1 MEDLSNIKQ
10 EIKEKKG
17 KEWIGLQLTTEKQ
30 LETLMWYLDHPKIE
44 ENPKIA
50 KELVEVYYSAKA
62 SSFMKMEGIIRK
74 LDQLIIMFGDQLQP
88 IQKKGDAEFI
98 NTPQEI
104 EILKKRIEDFQQT
117 SSWRSL
123 PELTTDAV
131 STFLEFL
138 YHPNLQNKSILFDE
152 MLKKYDAT
160 ESNDFMKMQTF
171 KDLLIKIDIK
181 LGPVPVVVEKE
192 EIEEEVKVEE
202 TSIEEGVPAEK
213 GIVCNDCGTENR
225 LNAKFCDN
233 CGKNLIEK
241 QIILEDIEQD
251 VEDVVNAIE
260 TSVEETENVEE
271 EILGETGQPEDKIED
286 ELGQTEEE
294 IVEETYT
301 PEDEIVEKV
310 EKTEAENEEVTEKDE
325 DDFWVK

>member
-1 MEDLSNIKQ
+1 MEDLINIKQ

-30 LETLMWYLDHPKIE
+30 LETLMWYLDHPKMKG
-44 ENPKIA
+44 NPKIA

-104 EILKKRIEDFQQT
+104 EILKKRIEDFQQI

-123 PELTTDAV
+123 PELTQEAII
-131 STFLEFL
+131 TFLKFL
-138 YHPNLQNKSILFDE
+138 YHPNLQNKTILFDE
-152 MLKKYDAT
+152 MLKKYNAT
-160 ESNDFMKMQTF
+160 EENDYMKMQTF

-181 LGPVPVVVEKE
+181 LGPVPIEIEKE
-192 EIEEEVKVEE
+192 EIVEEVIVEE
-202 TSIEEGVPAEK
+202 TIIEETVPAKE

-225 LNAKFCDN
+225 LSAKFCDN
-233 CGKNLIEK
+233 CGKNLFEK
-241 QIILEDIEQD
+241 QISLED
-251 VEDVVNAIE
+251 VEKDI
-260 TSVEETENVEE
+260 EETEKAEE
-271 EILGETGQPEDKIED
+271 EILEEPEKAEEDILNQMDKPEIESAE
-286 ELGQTEEE
+286 EL
-294 IVEETYT
+294 
-301 PEDEIVEKV
+301 
-310 EKTEAENEEVTEKDE
+310 EKTEEKSVEVTKKDN